1 MKLGS
6 VVGYRQN
13 GLSLVGFI
21 FVIGIVALLAVLGMK
36 VVPSVVEYSAIK
48 KALTKAKAEGTT
60 PAEIKTSFDKQAMT
74 GYIESVSGK
83 DLEIKKSESGYDVNV
98 VYQKK
103 IELIG
108 PASLVIDYVATTES
122 GRPAKRI
129 D

>member
-1 MKLGS
+1 MKLRS
-6 VVGYRQN
+6 LAGYRQN

-21 FVIGIVALLAVLGMK
+21 FVIAIVALLAVLGMK
-36 VVPSVVEYSAIK
+36 VVPSVVEYTAIK
-48 KALTKAKAEGTT
+48 KAIAKAKVDGAT
-60 PAEIKTSFDKQAMT
+60 PAEIKTSFDKQATT

-83 DLEIKKSESGYDVNV
+83 DLEIKKSDSGFEVNV
-98 VYQKK
+98 AYQKK

-108 PASLVIDYVATTES
+108 PASLVIDYVATTEN